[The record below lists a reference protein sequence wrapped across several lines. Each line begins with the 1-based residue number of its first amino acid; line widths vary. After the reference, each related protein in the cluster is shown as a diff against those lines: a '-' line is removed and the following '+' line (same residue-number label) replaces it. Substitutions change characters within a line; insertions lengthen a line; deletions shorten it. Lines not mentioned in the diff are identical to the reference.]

1 MFAACRTPN
10 IGEVLQKSLG
20 NLLSSPQLS
29 GSVHSKRGPLI
40 KTSGDSPESCTVMGG
55 FGAGA
60 GAAAMAATPP
70 IKAPSLGEGTGPIF
84 GEGVGVLPQLLR
96 GCCKPLAAMSFG
108 DAQGMLGLSIGDGV
122 AEPGSEP
129 GREPGLEPGREAKD
143 AGATEGAEAGVTGVP
158 GPASAAM
165 DGAEGTNS
173 GAEGFHEL
181 APKPPAAALAAAA
194 AAADALISCS
204 SGGTSSAYCPAHAAS
219 SEPCPSAGI
228 IQYTGCSIPFMP
240 SACIWSVHVGI
251 CTSSSTGG
259 AGGASK

>member
-20 NLLSSPQLS
+20 NLLSSLQVS
-29 GSVHSKRGPLI
+29 GSVHSRRGPLI
-40 KTSGDSPESCTVMGG
+40 KTSGDSPDSCTVMGG
-55 FGAGA
+55 FGAVG
-60 GAAAMAATPP
+60 GVDAMAATPP
-70 IKAPSLGEGTGPIF
+70 IRAPSLGEGTGPIF

-96 GCCKPLAAMSFG
+96 GCGTPAAAMSFG

-129 GREPGLEPGREAKD
+129 GLEPGLEPGRDAKD
-143 AGATEGAEAGVTGVP
+143 AEGAEAGVAGVP
-158 GPASAAM
+158 GAASAVE
-165 DGAEGTNS
+165 GAEGTNS

-194 AAADALISCS
+194 EAAAVLTSCPS
-204 SGGTSSAYCPAHAAS
+204 AGTSSPECPQNTAS

-228 IQYTGCSIPFMP
+228 IQ
-240 SACIWSVHVGI
+240 
-251 CTSSSTGG
+251 
-259 AGGASK
+259 